1 MLKSGMTLS
10 HEAEAAYQRL
20 LGERAEM
27 VGQALKGMVPHWWD
41 ASVVVPKG
49 KKSRGEKRAARR
61 EREKL
66 EGLLGDVGGFGI
78 GEKGVE
84 GGKGEGQGE
93 GDGEEMEVEG
103 EGEDGGVL
111 MRE

>member
-1 MLKSGMTLS
+1 MPMPKSGMTLS
-10 HEAEAAYQRL
+10 REAEAAYQRL

-61 EREKL
+61 ERERM
-66 EGLLGDVGGFGI
+66 EGVVGEVGGFGMR
-78 GEKGVE
+78 EKGVE
-84 GGKGEGQGE
+84 RGQREGV
-93 GDGEEMEVEG
+93 GEEMEVEG
-103 EGEDGGVL
+103 EDGGVL
-111 MRE
+111 IEK

>member
-1 MLKSGMTLS
+1 MPMPKSGTTLS
-10 HEAEAAYQRL
+10 REAEAAYQRL

-27 VGQALKGMVPHWWD
+27 VGQALKGMIPHWWD
-41 ASVVVPKG
+41 ASVVVPRG

-61 EREKL
+61 ERERL
-66 EGLLGDVGGFGI
+66 EGVVGEVGGFGI

-84 GGKGEGQGE
+84 RGQGE

-103 EGEDGGVL
+103 EDGGVL
-111 MRE
+111 I

>member
-1 MLKSGMTLS
+1 MPKSGMTLS
-10 HEAEAAYQRL
+10 RDAEAAYQRL

-49 KKSRGEKRAARR
+49 GKSKGEKRAARR
-61 EREKL
+61 ERERL
-66 EGLLGDVGGFGI
+66 EGVVGDVGGFGI
-78 GEKGVE
+78 GEGGVE
-84 GGKGEGQGE
+84 GGQGGGQGE

-103 EGEDGGVL
+103 EDGGVL
-111 MRE
+111 I